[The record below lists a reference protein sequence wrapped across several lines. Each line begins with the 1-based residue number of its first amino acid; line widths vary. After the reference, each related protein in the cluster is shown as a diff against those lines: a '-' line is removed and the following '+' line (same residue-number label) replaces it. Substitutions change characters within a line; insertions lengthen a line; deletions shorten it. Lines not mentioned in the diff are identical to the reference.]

1 MKSLLIA
8 LTVMFLLAG
17 CMEMPEKQV
26 AGWCVDQEKRIERF
40 DECLKLLPYG
50 PDTTVYNDWAEVVSE
65 CDDISYAQAKVWR
78 PEGCVAYRN
87 AGAKK

>member
-1 MKSLLIA
+1 MKRICMAVAALLV
-8 LTVMFLLAG
+8 LSG
-17 CMEMPEKQV
+17 CMPEKQV
-26 AGWCVDQEKRIERF
+26 AGWCINQEKRIERF

-78 PEGCVAYRN
+78 PEGCVAYLN
-87 AGAKK
+87 AKAKK